1 LLYGVNPSNLKI
13 LRDENHRFDP
23 SVLDNY
29 RRHWVYED
37 CRLPYFSQM
46 PTGCPI
52 TERTMP
58 IREWGRTSFLN
69 EFLLPADAPYFM
81 PLWLH
86 KSDTKAVALS
96 FQGTRKR
103 GPFEPHDVET
113 IRRVLPHVIRALE
126 IRDRLER
133 AQISTM
139 TVPAALKAIRFG
151 VIVLDSTGKVLESN
165 QIAQT
170 MLGTHGQGMRRKSD
184 GTLWLREPAGAK
196 LGRWVS
202 TGAPAA
208 QSIDGL
214 LHVPREDRAP
224 LSILVAP
231 LPKDRAAWIAADPWW
246 LLLIFDPDAR
256 ASADA
261 EFIAKDL
268 RISTREA
275 ELSALLLAGENLQ
288 AIAQRFGVSQHTVR
302 AQLKS
307 IYKKTGIHSQS
318 ELVRRIALGPAIY
331 APTSPTT

>member
-1 LLYGVNPSNLKI
+1 
-13 LRDENHRFDP
+13 
-23 SVLDNY
+23 
-29 RRHWVYED
+29 
-37 CRLPYFSQM
+37 
-46 PTGCPI
+46 
-52 TERTMP
+52 
-58 IREWGRTSFLN
+58 
-69 EFLLPADAPYFM
+69 
-81 PLWLH
+81 
-86 KSDTKAVALS
+86 LS